1 MKKIALVLAG
11 LLFLGGV
18 AANAQGFIIKAGYNY
33 ANVSMDKSVTVSDII
48 RGRSGFQAGVGYQTS
63 VGSGFSFQP
72 EVLFKV
78 TRYDIADEN
87 NVAGI
92 LRVPTIEVPL
102 NVQWGPDLWVARPFI
117 FAGPYFGFNLKP
129 TVEPKDKNNP
139 VFINTSSLN
148 AVEFGLG
155 VGLGLNVFK
164 FQIAAKYNWNFGSI
178 AKAKEVDYTTLA
190 GKPRTFEISVG
201 FRF

>member
-1 MKKIALVLAG
+1 MKKIALLLAG

-33 ANVSMDKSVTVSDII
+33 ANVSMDKSVTVKDIQ
-48 RGRSGFQAGVGYQTS
+48 RGRSGWQAGVGYQTS
-63 VGSGFSFQP
+63 VSSGFSFQP
-72 EVLFKV
+72 EIMYKV
-78 TRYDIADEN
+78 SGYRLDDATD
-87 NVAGI
+87 
-92 LRVPTIEVPL
+92 LRLGYLEVPL

-117 FAGPYFGFNLKP
+117 LAGPYFGIKLTNSLKG
-129 TVEPKDKNNP
+129 KNTDVP
-139 VFINTSSLN
+139 VSVIEKLKK
-148 AVEFGLG
+148 AEFGLG

-164 FQIAAKYNWNFGSI
+164 FQVAAKYNWNFGAI
-178 AKAKEVDYTTLA
+178 ADAGSQDYTTLA